1 MVRYGKEGYLRY
13 ARQIFETA
21 FKMQDSV
28 KGLSEL
34 TLMGSPTFC
43 FAFRSDEFD
52 IYHVNDFMKVRG
64 WRFNGQQHPSAIHM
78 CVTRPQTR
86 PGIAEAFAADLR
98 QAVAYA
104 HEHRD
109 AKPQS
114 SAIYGGGAAGIPID
128 TPEAVQMLMTMALD
142 TLQAYPF

>member
-1 MVRYGKEGYLRY
+1 
-13 ARQIFETA
+13 
-21 FKMQDSV
+21 MQDAV
-28 KGLSEL
+28 KAMPEL
-34 TLMGSPTFC
+34 MLMGSPTFC
-43 FAFRSDEFD
+43 FSFRSNEFN
-52 IYHVNDFMKVRG
+52 IYHVNDFMKTRG

-86 PGIAEAFAADLR
+86 PGVAEAFATDLP
-98 QAVAYA
+98 QAVAHA
-104 HEHRD
+104 HENRD
-109 AKPQS
+109 AEPQS